1 MNAKVRA
8 IWLLV
13 ECPYC
18 HAPQVMRKH
27 VMDNTVSSI
36 LKMRYEACDEC
47 GEGYF
52 VELTERDVDLQ

>member
-1 MNAKVRA
+1 MDGKVKGL
-8 IWLLV
+8 WLIV

-27 VMDNTVSSI
+27 VMDNSVVNL
-36 LKMRYEACDEC
+36 LKKRYETCETC
-47 GEGYF
+47 GEGFF